1 MRIAA
6 VVFAALLA
14 STRLVAQAPERTPA
28 TVLPTIKPGRLLRIE
43 AGNALMAGK
52 LDSLTTDRLV
62 LNGVDGR
69 SSIPIHTINTV
80 WVRQGRG
87 AKGAL
92 IGGAIGAALTTA
104 FLHIVVSGLCDSTDG
119 CHRDHVR
126 AWGYGIAIGGAGGAL
141 IGAGV
146 GSLVQGWDKRA
157 P

>member
-1 MRIAA
+1 MRHQIALL
-6 VVFAALLA
+6 AALLA
-14 STRLVAQAPERTPA
+14 ATPLAAQTPERTPA
-28 TVLPTIKPGRLLRIE
+28 TVLPTIKPGSRLRIE
-43 AGNALMAGK
+43 AGNALMTGK
-52 LDSLTTDRLV
+52 LDSLTADRLV
-62 LNGVDGR
+62 LNGADGR

-92 IGGAIGAALTTA
+92 MGGVIGAALTTA
-104 FLHIVVSGLCDSTDG
+104 FFHLMVSGLCDSTDG